1 MHPHAQLIDRFYRAF
16 AARDADGMAACYS
29 ADIVFED
36 PAFGE
41 LHGDEARGMWRMLC
55 ARAKD
60 LQLAHSDVVADEA
73 RGHAHWEAIYTFS
86 QTGRRVH
93 NRIDADFVFR
103 DGLIAEH
110 RDRFDFWAWSRQ
122 ALGLPGALLGWTPF
136 LRAKVRTQARAGLRK
151 FLGG

>member
-16 AARDADGMAACYS
+16 ADRDADGMAACYT

-60 LQLAHSDVVADEA
+60 LQLTHSDVVADEA

-93 NRIDADFVFR
+93 NKIDADFVFR

-122 ALGLPGALLGWTPF
+122 ALGLPGMLLGWTPF
-136 LRAKVRTQARAGLRK
+136 LRGKVRTQAKAGLRK